1 MKKGH
6 LNIAFPWV
14 WSLPVKYQAKNVH
27 VNSPGDLGE
36 LVRWPREKSSTPRPS
51 PLPPPPRYV
60 IVRLTWALWSIQF

>member
-36 LVRWPREKSSTPRPS
+36 LVRWPREKFNPPPS

>member
-36 LVRWPREKSSTPRPS
+36 LVRWPREKSNPPPPS

>member
-36 LVRWPREKSSTPRPS
+36 LVRWPREKSSPPPA